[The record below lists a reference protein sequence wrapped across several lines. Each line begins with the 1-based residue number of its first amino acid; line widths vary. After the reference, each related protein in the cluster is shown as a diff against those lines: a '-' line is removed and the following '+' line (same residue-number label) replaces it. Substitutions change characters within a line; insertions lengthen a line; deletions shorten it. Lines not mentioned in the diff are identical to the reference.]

1 MTRRRESTLRSWLI
15 ALLLVPAPALVAAQA
30 TTRPAGAAGTTRPAG
45 AAAAPDVP
53 PEVREVLEQVKSA
66 YTKLQAARFDG
77 KMTSDMLLGGKPTST
92 SVTFSSSFQAPNK
105 FRHQFGDE
113 LTLGSTGQKVF
124 AHNRADNSYLL
135 ADAPD
140 AKTPVNDLPS
150 PIPQVLSS
158 QNPSLLL
165 ALERAPLE
173 SLPTLGQNLKK
184 VADHTIEGKPFTRLL
199 ATLPGDLNMTVL
211 IDPKTHLLR
220 RIALRPANPPATQPA
235 DRKVGGV
242 AAPAPVEMVQLMLDY
257 TTIDTSPQFA
267 PEHFAWNPP
276 EGATDVATARP
287 RLEQTAAESLV
298 GKAAPD
304 FKLDTLKGGSMSL
317 ADAKGQIVLLDFWA
331 SWCPPCVESLPHLG
345 RLYGQEQDG
354 VKVLAVNLMEDRNAV
369 QAFAT
374 AQRIDVPILLDKTGA
389 VAKKYHVSG
398 IPQTVLIGPDGVVK
412 EVFVGLGPDMYDR
425 LGGAIKALKQGE
437 EGEATVAAAATTAPT
452 TAPAKGR

>member
-1 MTRRRESTLRSWLI
+1 M
-15 ALLLVPAPALVAAQA
+15 
-30 TTRPAGAAGTTRPAG
+30 
-45 AAAAPDVP
+45 
-53 PEVREVLEQVKSA
+53 
-66 YTKLQAARFDG
+66 
-77 KMTSDMLLGGKPTST
+77 
-92 SVTFSSSFQAPNK
+92 
-105 FRHQFGDE
+105 
-113 LTLGSTGQKVF
+113 F
-124 AHNRADNSYLL
+124 AHNRADNSYIL

-140 AKTPVNDLPS
+140 AETPVNDLPS

-220 RIALRPANPPATQPA
+220 RIALRPANAPATQPA
-235 DRKVGGV
+235 DGKDGV
-242 AAPAPVEMVQLMLDY
+242 AAPTPTPTPPPVEMVELVLDY
-257 TTIDTSPQFA
+257 TTVDTSPQFA

-276 EGATDVATARP
+276 EGGIDVAAARP
-287 RLEQTAAESLV
+287 RVEQTAAEALV

-304 FKLDTLKGGSMSL
+304 FKLDTLKGKSMSL

-354 VKVLAVNLMEDRNAV
+354 VRVLAVNLMEDRNTV

-374 AQRIDVPILLDKTGA
+374 AQRIDVPILLDQAGS

-412 EVFVGLGPDMYDR
+412 EVFVGLGPDMYDQ
-425 LGGAIKALKQGE
+425 LSGAIKALKQGA

-452 TAPAKGR
+452 AAPAKGR

>member
-1 MTRRRESTLRSWLI
+1 MTRRREQTLKGWLI
-15 ALLLVPAPALVAAQA
+15 ALLLVPVPALVAAQA
-30 TTRPAGAAGTTRPAG
+30 TTRPTGAAGTTQPAA

-66 YTKLQAARFDG
+66 YTKLEAARFDG
-77 KMTSDMLLGGKPTST
+77 KLTSDMLLGGKPSST

-113 LTLGSTGQKVF
+113 LTLGSTGKQVF
-124 AHNRADNSYLL
+124 VHNRADNSYIL

-140 AKTPVNDLPS
+140 AKTPINDLPN
-150 PIPQVLSS
+150 PIPQVLGS
-158 QNPSLLL
+158 QNPSLFL

-220 RIALRPANPPATQPA
+220 RIALRPANAPATQHA
-235 DRKVGGV
+235 DKKDAG
-242 AAPAPVEMVQLMLDY
+242 AAATPPVEMVELMLDY

-267 PEHFAWNPP
+267 SEHFAWNPP
-276 EGATDVATARP
+276 EGGIDVAAARP
-287 RLEQTAAESLV
+287 RVEQTAAEALV

-304 FKLDTLKGGSMSL
+304 FKLDTLNGKSMSL

-345 RLYGQEQDG
+345 KLYGQEQDG
-354 VKVLAVNLMEDRNAV
+354 VTVLAVNLMEDRNAV

-374 AQRIDVPILLDKTGA
+374 AQQLDVPILLDTTGA

-412 EVFVGLGPDMYDR
+412 QVFVGLGPDMYDQ
-425 LGGAIKALKQGE
+425 LSASIKALKQGS
-437 EGEATVAAAATTAPT
+437 EGEATVAGATTAPT